1 MKNYKKLKQSK
12 NIIANGSKKVEYSGI
27 RKIFALAGNNPQ
39 AVDLTLGQPDF
50 AVPSII
56 QKEAIASI
64 QKGFNKYAPSQGLLE
79 LRKAIALKLQRE
91 NSIAAQPDEIII
103 TAGATGA
110 LLLAFFCLINPG
122 DEIIIF
128 DPYFVAYKQLG
139 LLFQAKIKF
148 IPTYPDF
155 RLNLKLLTKAISAK
169 TKFIII
175 NSPNNPTGQVYT
187 KQELKKI
194 AQIAEKNNLLIISD
208 EVYEKFIYDGR
219 HFSIG
224 SIYPNTL
231 TINGF
236 SKSVGLSGWR
246 IGYAHGPKTII
257 DEMVKIQQF
266 SFVCVPAFMQKAT
279 VKALSIKENK
289 FLKQYRQRRDYIC
302 QSLQN
307 DYQFDKPAG
316 AFYFFI
322 KAPKDNSEKFLKAMM
337 GKKLFFL
344 PGNIFS
350 LQDTHFR
357 ISYACA
363 QRDLI
368 KAVEIL
374 KDYKKKKAS

>member
-64 QKGFNKYAPSQGLLE
+64 QKGFNKYAPTQGLLE
-79 LRKAIALKLQRE
+79 LRQAIAIKLQKD
-91 NSIAAQPDEIII
+91 NSICAKPEDIIV

-110 LLLAFFCLINPG
+110 LLLSFFCLINPG

-155 RLNLKLLTKAISAK
+155 RLNLKFLTKAISTK
-169 TKFIII
+169 TKFIIV
-175 NSPNNPTGQVYT
+175 NSPNNPTGRVYT
-187 KQELKKI
+187 EQELRKI

-208 EVYEKFIYDGR
+208 EVYEKFIYDGK
-219 HFSIG
+219 HFSLG

-246 IGYAHGPKTII
+246 IGYAHGPKKII

-266 SFVCVPAFMQKAT
+266 SFVCVPAFMQKAA
-279 VKALSIKENK
+279 VKALEIKNK
-289 FLKQYRQRRDYIC
+289 FLQQYQQKRDYVY

-322 KAPKDNSEKFLKAMM
+322 KSPTENSEKFLKAMM
-337 GKKLFFL
+337 EKNLFFL

-350 LQDTHFR
+350 IQDTHFR
-357 ISYACA
+357 ISYACR
-363 QRDLI
+363 QKNLI
-368 KAVEIL
+368 KAVKIL
-374 KDYKKKKAS
+374 KSYQKKKAS